1 MIKLSGLLI
10 SIFLIIIIFLQ
21 IPDESVGLSSFTK
34 NMDQFS
40 SPGFFQRFIKLLTAM
55 CILGYIGIALQLN
68 R

>member
-21 IPDESVGLSSFTK
+21 IPDESVGLSSFAK
-34 NMDQFS
+34 NTDRFG
-40 SPGFFQRFIKLLTAM
+40 SPGFFQRFIKILTAM